1 MEIASVRKKR
11 LFCCALLYRILPP
24 KARRHRRCA
33 SAKKQ
38 KPHTGAFGEAY
49 ELLPAPDD
57 EGAAVAAEANV
68 IFLGE

>member
-1 MEIASVRKKR
+1 MRKKT
-11 LFCCALLYRILPP
+11 AVLLCFIIPNFAPESKAAPPVRI
-24 KARRHRRCA
+24 R
-33 SAKKQ
+33 KKQ
-38 KPHTGAFGEAY
+38 KPHTGAFGKAY